1 MKSPLLLLLAAAFAA
16 PVFANDAKPAAAKPD
31 LGKGEE
37 IATKVCGACHAFDGN
52 RGLTANPIL
61 QGQHPEYLVKQLKDF
76 KSGVR
81 ANAVMKGF
89 ASTLSDEDMRNVA
102 AFYASK
108 TAKPGFATN
117 KETLAM
123 GERIYRGGI
132 ADRKIAACAGC
143 HSPNGAGIPV
153 QYPRLAGQHGEYS
166 ENQLIAF
173 RSGQRANS
181 LQMAG
186 VAAKLND
193 KEIKALADYMA
204 GLR

>member
-117 KETLAM
+117 KDTLAL

>member
-1 MKSPLLLLLAAAFAA
+1 MKSPLLLLLAAVFAA

-117 KETLAM
+117 KDTLAM

-143 HSPNGAGIPV
+143 HSPTAA
-153 QYPRLAGQHGEYS
+153 RLVSITKVSPYRPGD
-166 ENQLIAF
+166 
-173 RSGQRANS
+173 R
-181 LQMAG
+181 
-186 VAAKLND
+186 
-193 KEIKALADYMA
+193 
-204 GLR
+204 